1 MKKRNEQPLALA
13 ALWALLGV
21 GTLADPR
28 IQNKAQGAPDL
39 QAEHWYSVKALSAE
53 GTGSAASIEIYIYG
67 EIGFWGITSADFIRD
82 LKAVD
87 DGTSPVLVHFDTIGG
102 DLFDGIA
109 IHNALRALGERCT
122 ARIDGACFS
131 AG

>member
-28 IQNKAQGAPDL
+28 IQNKAQVAPDL

-67 EIGFWGITSADFIRD
+67 EIGFWASPPRISSA
-82 LKAVD
+82 
-87 DGTSPVLVHFDTIGG
+87 T
-102 DLFDGIA
+102 
-109 IHNALRALGERCT
+109 
-122 ARIDGACFS
+122 
-131 AG
+131 

>member
-1 MKKRNEQPLALA
+1 
-13 ALWALLGV
+13 
-21 GTLADPR
+21 
-28 IQNKAQGAPDL
+28 
-39 QAEHWYSVKALSAE
+39 
-53 GTGSAASIEIYIYG
+53 
-67 EIGFWGITSADFIRD
+67 WGITSADFIRD

-87 DGTSPVLVHFDTIGG
+87 DGASPVLVHFDTIGG

-131 AG
+131 AGSVAACGAHRVEMADNALFMIHNPWTLAAGDSEDLRKVADMMDQA

>member
-1 MKKRNEQPLALA
+1 MPARRL
-13 ALWALLGV
+13 
-21 GTLADPR
+21 
-28 IQNKAQGAPDL
+28 
-39 QAEHWYSVKALSAE
+39 
-53 GTGSAASIEIYIYG
+53 IEIYIYG

-131 AG
+131 AGSVAACGAHRSKWPTTRCSGSTTPGPSRQATAKTCARSPT